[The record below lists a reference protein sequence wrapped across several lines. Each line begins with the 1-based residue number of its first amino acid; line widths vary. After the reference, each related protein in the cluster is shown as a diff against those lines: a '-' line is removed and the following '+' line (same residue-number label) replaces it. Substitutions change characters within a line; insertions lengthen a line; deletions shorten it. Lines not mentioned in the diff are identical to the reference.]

1 MRGVKA
7 MAGRLEASYER
18 HRSSGLSLRTRKAR
32 WRLGGGWS
40 FGETKRSLVS
50 VGLGLGR
57 SKVRSPKSWNGEAL
71 GLSDRGRVGRS
82 VRMQQHAA
90 SDRNGLELICCAG
103 DMCFTGAD
111 SYPAIAANLS
121 ADEVFC

>member
-1 MRGVKA
+1 MGGRRRLAGSRACGLADAMTMRGVKA

-50 VGLGLGR
+50 VSVSVSVGRKCGL
-57 SKVRSPKSWNGEAL
+57 P
-71 GLSDRGRVGRS
+71 RVGTVKPS
-82 VRMQQHAA
+82 V
-90 SDRNGLELICCAG
+90 
-103 DMCFTGAD
+103 
-111 SYPAIAANLS
+111 
-121 ADEVFC
+121 